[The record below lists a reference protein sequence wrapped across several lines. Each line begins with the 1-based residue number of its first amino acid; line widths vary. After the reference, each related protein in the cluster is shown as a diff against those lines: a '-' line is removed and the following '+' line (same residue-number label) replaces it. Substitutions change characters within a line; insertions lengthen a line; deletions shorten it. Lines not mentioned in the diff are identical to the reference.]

1 MKIEV
6 IYEDNHL
13 LVVNKP
19 SGWLS
24 QGDKTNDLSI
34 CEPYKAYIK
43 EKYNKPGNVFLH
55 PAHRLDRPVSGCM
68 ILGRTSKGL
77 QRIQKLFASG
87 DIHKEYLAVV
97 EGSPKQDHGELEDWL
112 LKNSTKNIT
121 KVVSSNLERA
131 KQARL
136 TYQVIERSKNTA
148 LLKVIPHTGRSHQI
162 RVQLSHMGNTIL
174 GDVKYGA
181 NAPLLD
187 KDIALHCYQMIFKHP
202 TLDKQIT
209 VSCKPD
215 PTTYP
220 WSNFKRKLSS
230 I

>member
-1 MKIEV
+1 M
-6 IYEDNHL
+6 
-13 LVVNKP
+13 
-19 SGWLS
+19 
-24 QGDKTNDLSI
+24 
-34 CEPYKAYIK
+34 
-43 EKYNKPGNVFLH
+43 
-55 PAHRLDRPVSGCM
+55 
-68 ILGRTSKGL
+68 
-77 QRIQKLFASG
+77 
-87 DIHKEYLAVV
+87 
-97 EGSPKQDHGELEDWL
+97 EDWL
-112 LKNSTKNIT
+112 FKNTTKNIT
-121 KVVSSNLERA
+121 KVVSSNLDRA
-131 KQARL
+131 KQAQL
-136 TYQVIERSKNTA
+136 TYQVIERPKNTA